1 MPQKRSRNVLRDF
14 FLLPETLP
22 MQSNDGLLKLVD
34 RGTKRKFFTVRGDI
48 LAKRSCWHSRKP
60 TNLMVEKGFLPS
72 DSSYSVQEVWK
83 GSRDVDFISAKNRKF
98 ILKDQKRSSS
108 PSRYFVIEKNCITK
122 DSSSFFSKFHSVVQ
136 VMLATFYEPYR
147 LVAKPLAIAATDR
160 ISNRYDMIFEMTER
174 EFIDEYRTL
183 KSTFDCAIPAVEEGL
198 LLEDRTGAPCNVQGN
213 DLLRCLHRCVQ
224 NNITRICPTQK
235 PLLTIQEHFSHVANF
250 SLHFD
255 SLYLLTNAELY
266 ARECEGEPVEQYA
279 KSAFDLLYDVWV
291 CCYLHGTRK
300 YKLLHLSGKAWDD
313 HMKGMPLI
321 LTEYS
326 SDVKDDAQKEVL
338 NFQAVRAA
346 NHYDFMG
353 LNFIIPESSIFYQNF
368 RRSCINA

>member
-1 MPQKRSRNVLRDF
+1 
-14 FLLPETLP
+14 
-22 MQSNDGLLKLVD
+22 MQSNDGLFKLVD
-34 RGTKRKFFTVRGDI
+34 RGTKRKFFPVCGDL
-48 LAKRSCWHSRKP
+48 LAKRSRWHSRKP
-60 TNLMVEKGFLPS
+60 TNLMVEEGFLPS
-72 DSSYSVQEVWK
+72 DSSYSVQEVLK
-83 GSRDVDFISAKNRKF
+83 GSRDVDRISAKNRKF

-122 DSSSFFSKFHSVVQ
+122 ESNTFFSKFHSVVQ

-160 ISNRYDMIFEMTER
+160 ISNRYDMIFEMTET
-174 EFIDEYRTL
+174 EFINEYRIL

-198 LLEDRTGAPCNVQGN
+198 LLEDGGAVVNVQGD

-224 NNITRICPTQK
+224 TNMTRICPTQK
-235 PLLTIQEHFSHVANF
+235 PLLTIREHFSHVANF

-255 SLYLLTNAELY
+255 SLYLLTNAELH
-266 ARECEGEPVEQYA
+266 ALECEGEPVVQYA

-291 CCYLHGTRK
+291 CCYLQATQK
-300 YKLLHLSGKAWDD
+300 YKLLHLSGRSWDE
-313 HMKGMPLI
+313 HMKGMPLL

-326 SDVKDDAQKEVL
+326 KDIKDDEKKEIL

-368 RRSCINA
+368 KRSCINA

>member
-1 MPQKRSRNVLRDF
+1 
-14 FLLPETLP
+14 

-346 NHYDFMG
+346 NHYNFMG